1 MQKTVRYTIRIVFG
15 GQDYIFFLCC
25 QVGLLSVHDLD
36 DEQRATFMT
45 RFIPRPPPSGNI
57 QAEKT
62 RAPTSSVSRQQ
73 HRTWKLGYC
82 RCSRAR
88 QDTYTMRASSIHSI
102 DIDTAWNLHLTSRAH
117 SWNLHLTSRAHT
129 RTQTRGRWPCSV
141 SNYPSRAPGGL
152 HRFRFQFHHGDSLLP
167 HLPNNNVCQINHQFK
182 FSVSLSVT

>member
-62 RAPTSSVSRQQ
+62 RAPHHRYPVNNIELGSLDIAGALGRVKILILCERLLYTRSTSIP
-73 HRTWKLGYC
+73 HG
-82 RCSRAR
+82 
-88 QDTYTMRASSIHSI
+88 
-102 DIDTAWNLHLTSRAH
+102 TS
-117 SWNLHLTSRAHT
+117 T
-129 RTQTRGRWPCSV
+129 
-141 SNYPSRAPGGL
+141 
-152 HRFRFQFHHGDSLLP
+152 
-167 HLPNNNVCQINHQFK
+167 
-182 FSVSLSVT
+182 